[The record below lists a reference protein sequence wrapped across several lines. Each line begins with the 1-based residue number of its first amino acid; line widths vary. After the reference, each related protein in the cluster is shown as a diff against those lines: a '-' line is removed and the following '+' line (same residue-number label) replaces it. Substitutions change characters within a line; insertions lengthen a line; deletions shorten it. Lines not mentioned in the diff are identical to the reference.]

1 MTEIRRATTEWQAMT
16 PERFRAEVQPLY
28 RPAVFRGYV
37 KHWPAVQR
45 QAQSLSTYVDYLQQL
60 DSGKEVVTYT
70 GDSAIGGRFFYQD
83 DLEGFNFERIA
94 EPFSRALAR
103 ILDAAERP
111 EPPAIY
117 TGAVS
122 IADTVP
128 EFAREHRCDLA
139 GNTAVARIWVG
150 NRAKVSTHY
159 DMLDNVV
166 CAVSGRRRFTLFP
179 PEQLVNLYVGPID
192 FTLSGQPVS
201 MVSLDEPDLARYPRF
216 AEALEHAEV
225 VELEPGDALYIPKL
239 WWHNV
244 ESLEPVNTIVNYWWN
259 ATELGPDAAFTTM
272 MHGLLTISHLPEP
285 ERRAWRAFFDHYV
298 FRPEGDPVA
307 HIPEEKRGVLGRMT
321 PRLYQALKR
330 QVFELLRRS

>member
-1 MTEIRRATTEWQAMT
+1 MTSIRQATAEWHNMT

-37 KHWPAVQR
+37 EHWPAVQR
-45 QAQSLSTYVDYLQQL
+45 QKASLADYVSYLQAL
-60 DSGKEVVTYT
+60 DRGAPVVTYS
-70 GDSAIGGRFFYQD
+70 GDATIGGRFFYQE
-83 DLEGFNFERIA
+83 DLQGFNFERIQ
-94 EPFSRALAR
+94 EPFSRALER
-103 ILDAAERP
+103 ILSEAEKP
-111 EPPAIY
+111 EPASVY

-128 EFAREHRCDLA
+128 DFTRAHQCDLA
-139 GNTAVARIWVG
+139 GSTAVARIWVG
-150 NRAKVSTHY
+150 NQAKVSTHY

-179 PEQLVNLYVGPID
+179 PEQLSNLYVGPID

-201 MVSLDEPDLARYPRF
+201 MVSLDDPDLARYPRF
-216 AEALEHAEV
+216 AEALEQAEE
-225 VELEPGDALYIPKL
+225 VELAPGDALYIPKL

-259 ATELGPDAAFTTM
+259 ATELGPDAPFTSM
-272 MHGLLTISHLPEP
+272 MHALLTISHLPEP

-298 FRPEGDPVA
+298 FRLEGDPVA
-307 HIPEEKRGVLGRMT
+307 HIPEDKRGVLGSMT
-321 PRLYQALKR
+321 PDLYRGLKR